1 MEFLCEVFEQIE
13 NIADFLCRLGK
24 CSSFYTERTAFCGKK
39 RPYRGRTAPPALP
52 PEHLAGQAGRSAGK
66 HAPQALI
73 LNCLSSAPVQRT
85 RPPAYAGGLV
95 LYSAKNAKT
104 GSAVERRRK
113 RRCLSYENSQTFAVV
128 RRWLVVCPP
137 HWLLPR
143 ISGGQ
148 CFFKGGR
155 SIGFL
160 PRCAVF
166 IACIGILREDRSF
179 LPDCTLIVPDKNG
192 VSL

>member
-1 MEFLCEVFEQIE
+1 M
-13 NIADFLCRLGK
+13 
-24 CSSFYTERTAFCGKK
+24 
-39 RPYRGRTAPPALP
+39 
-52 PEHLAGQAGRSAGK
+52 
-66 HAPQALI
+66 
-73 LNCLSSAPVQRT
+73 
-85 RPPAYAGGLV
+85 
-95 LYSAKNAKT
+95 
-104 GSAVERRRK
+104 ERRRK

-143 ISGGQ
+143 IRGGQ

-155 SIGFL
+155 SIGLL

-179 LPDCTLIVPDKNG
+179 LPDCTLIVLYRIKMEFLCEVFEQIENIKISRSGQSKNRSG
-192 VSL
+192 